1 LNLRADNL
9 DALYRAHAPS
19 VFRRA
24 RRMLGSDADAHEIV
38 SEVFL
43 SLCER
48 PEQYAGQSSLS
59 TFLHRMV
66 TNACLNRLRIQ
77 KNRAR
82 LLASD
87 AAEAMHD
94 SSRPPIAPDRAL
106 QLRHLLGSLPEELSQ
121 VAVYY
126 YLDELTQEETAE
138 LMGCSR
144 RQIGKLLER
153 LQAWVRSDSSVPS

>member
-1 LNLRADNL
+1 VNERADKF

-19 VFRRA
+19 LFRRA

-48 PEQYAGQSSLS
+48 PEQFAGQSSLS
-59 TFLHRMV
+59 TFLYRMA
-66 TNACLNRLRIQ
+66 TNACLNRLRNQ
-77 KNRAR
+77 KKRAR
-82 LLASD
+82 LLASGTTS
-87 AAEAMHD
+87 AVHE
-94 SSRPPIAPDRAL
+94 STPPIAPDRAT
-106 QLRHLLGSLPEELSQ
+106 QLRHLLRRMPEELGQ

-153 LQAWVRSDSSVPS
+153 LEAWVSADLSVTS